1 MAESNYMAHSQEEM
15 VYHKLHFLIS
25 SLKLSHCGGP
35 VLVVARWLLLG
46 SCCYSTAAQ
55 VREPRFGSQ

>member
-25 SLKLSHCGGP
+25 SLKLGHS
-35 VLVVARWLLLG
+35 VVDQYWLLLG
-46 SCCYSTAAQ
+46 SSC
-55 VREPRFGSQ
+55 